1 MAQRSYLHD
10 IMSVFGSNVAVTA
23 GSLLIGII
31 LSRILGAAGY
41 GLYSSII
48 VVPII
53 VIGFTQLGIR
63 RATMYHLAAKKLP
76 EKLAVV
82 SLSFPY

>member
-1 MAQRSYLHD
+1 ML
-10 IMSVFGSNVAVTA
+10 GSNLAVTFSNILT
-23 GSLLIGII
+23 GVI

-48 VVPII
+48 VVPVI

-63 RATMYHLAAKKLP
+63 RSLIYHLGNKTESESNILS
-76 EKLAVV
+76 AVF
-82 SLSFPY
+82 LLLL